1 MIVSQKSDGGTQVL
15 LCLPGA
21 DVSTANNAA
30 FRLHCFAVAAAAFR
44 LAQVMEASA

>member
-1 MIVSQKSDGGTQVL
+1 MSQKSDGRTQVL

-21 DVSTANNAA
+21 DVSATTNVVLG
-30 FRLHCFAVAAAAFR
+30 RHCFAVTAAAFR